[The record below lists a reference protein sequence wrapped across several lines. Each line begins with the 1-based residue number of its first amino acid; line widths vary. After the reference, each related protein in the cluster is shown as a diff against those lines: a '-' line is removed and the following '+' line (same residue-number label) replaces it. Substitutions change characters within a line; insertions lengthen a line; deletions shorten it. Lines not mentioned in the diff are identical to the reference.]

1 MDKTQITRHDFS
13 KLPSII
19 EMPNLLAVQI
29 DSFNAFLQAD
39 VPVSE
44 RRNQGLQAVFLDIFP
59 ITDIHEHFSL
69 EFIEY
74 MLGEPKYTV
83 LECQERGMTYAIPL
97 KARLRLVIR
106 EEGSGADEKKVKDI
120 IEQTVFLGE
129 LPLITEKGTF
139 IINGAERV
147 IVSQLQRS
155 YGVFFSEE
163 THPNGKQ
170 LYSARIIPEHGTWLE
185 FSLDV
190 NDVLFVHIDRKR
202 KLPVTLLLRA
212 LGYESNDRIYQLFYE
227 FDDVQARQAGDLI
240 GRSIGE
246 PVVDKKTGEVV
257 AESGEA
263 LSEALA
269 ETLSEGKGHARMI
282 KVVR

>member
-1 MDKTQITRHDFS
+1 MDNTQITRHDYS

-106 EEGSGADEKKVKDI
+106 EEGD
-120 IEQTVFLGE
+120 
-129 LPLITEKGTF
+129 
-139 IINGAERV
+139 
-147 IVSQLQRS
+147 
-155 YGVFFSEE
+155 
-163 THPNGKQ
+163 GK
-170 LYSARIIPEHGTWLE
+170 
-185 FSLDV
+185 
-190 NDVLFVHIDRKR
+190 KR
-202 KLPVTLLLRA
+202 KGRRQKRKGQRPK
-212 LGYESNDRIYQLFYE
+212 
-227 FDDVQARQAGDLI
+227 AR
-240 GRSIGE
+240 RSRTSSSR
-246 PVVDKKTGEVV
+246 PSSS
-257 AESGEA
+257 AS
-263 LSEALA
+263 SP
-269 ETLSEGKGHARMI
+269 
-282 KVVR
+282 

>member
-1 MDKTQITRHDFS
+1 MDKTQITRHDYS

-29 DSFNAFLQAD
+29 DSFKAFLQAD
-39 VPVSE
+39 VPISE
-44 RRNQGLQAVFLDIFP
+44 RKNQGLQAVFTEIFP
-59 ITDIHEHFSL
+59 ITDLHEHFSL

-74 MLGEPKYTV
+74 LLGEPKYTV

-106 EEGSGADEKKVKDI
+106 EEEEGTEDKKIRDI

-155 YGVFFSEE
+155 YGVFYSEE

-170 LYSARIIPEHGTWLE
+170 LYKWLCWDFY
-185 FSLDV
+185 FSI
-190 NDVLFVHIDRKR
+190 NINF
-202 KLPVTLLLRA
+202 
-212 LGYESNDRIYQLFYE
+212 
-227 FDDVQARQAGDLI
+227 
-240 GRSIGE
+240 
-246 PVVDKKTGEVV
+246 
-257 AESGEA
+257 
-263 LSEALA
+263 
-269 ETLSEGKGHARMI
+269 
-282 KVVR
+282 